1 VGPHPAA
8 FFKRFNISTRDG
20 MPRPQEEAVAPG
32 AQADSMGFYGILS
45 MKKGE
50 QFGFKHRGLAS
61 WNGMIQ

>member
-1 VGPHPAA
+1 
-8 FFKRFNISTRDG
+8 